1 MAIHAP
7 THIPSFPDGFVQL
20 KPKTVAVFKFRW
32 KEWLLLQ
39 WPYGTECGEYPNT
52 DYKSHYDCL
61 TNCQM
66 REFNKICGNCKPY
79 DWVLRMDQMRSD
91 DKFCPD
97 FKFGCSAD
105 EGKAKQLFS
114 VNPNCMQ
121 DCKAQC
127 RSLEIKYNVL
137 RSINFDLEVD
147 TSIVILTKGSRNK
160 DFKRYKPA
168 MSLANYVANIGGI
181 GSFWIGLN
189 VLGAYDITVFM
200 INFISNKYRLQNK

>member
-66 REFNKICGNCKPY
+66 RGFNKFCGNCKPY
-79 DWVLRMDQMRSD
+79 DWILRQDLIGSE
-91 DKFCPD
+91 DKFCPE

-105 EGKAKQLFS
+105 EGKEIFT
-114 VNPNCMQ
+114 VDPNCLQ
-121 DCKAQC
+121 ECKAQC
-127 RSLEIKYNVL
+127 RSVEIYSTVL
-137 RSINFDLEVD
+137 QSTNLDLEVD
-147 TSIVILTKGSRNK
+147 TSRVIITKKRKNK
-160 DFKRYKPA
+160 VVNRYKPA

-181 GSFWIGLN
+181 GGFWIGLN
-189 VLGAYDITVFM
+189 VLAVYDITVS
-200 INFISNKYRLQNK
+200 IIDFISKKNWFQNN